1 MYKLSNLAAEDFERI
16 FEYTLLNFGVKQA
29 DDYTVSMHNALL
41 AITEQP
47 LMGHECPEIA
57 KELRRHNHHKHAIFY
72 KKQTFDILPRLASLI
87 SAGDSHYWAHTKLL

>member
-29 DDYTVSMHNALL
+29 DDYTVGLHNALL

-72 KKQTFDILPRLASLI
+72 KKTALWDLHPPHPSSTNGTITAFLSR
-87 SAGDSHYWAHTKLL
+87 Y